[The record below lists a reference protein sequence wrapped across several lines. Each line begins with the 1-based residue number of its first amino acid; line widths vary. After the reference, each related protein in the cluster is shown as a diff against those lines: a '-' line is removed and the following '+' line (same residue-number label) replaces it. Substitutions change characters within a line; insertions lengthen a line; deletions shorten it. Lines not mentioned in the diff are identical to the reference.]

1 MALTMRPT
9 GLSSP
14 AFAHL
19 QDWTILEDGE
29 TVGRIYES
37 VGTPPEYRWYW
48 SMMLLVDWR
57 SGIVRNGSVATLDE
71 AKAQLRGSLAKA
83 RGHDRA

>member
-1 MALTMRPT
+1 VAVVLAMTLAMRTT
-9 GLSSP
+9 GLASP

-37 VGTPPEYRWYW
+37 DGKPPEIRWFW
-48 SMMLLVDWR
+48 SMHC
-57 SGIVRNGSVATLDE
+57 SSNGDQES
-71 AKAQLRGSLAKA
+71 
-83 RGHDRA
+83 